1 MNKLDLNEQ
10 LSEAKEKLQIAK
22 QNDDFEEQ
30 QIQQEKINAIKL
42 ELQRHLILRFI
53 KKNESAE
60 K

>member
-10 LSEAKEKLQIAK
+10 LSAAKEKLRIAK
-22 QNDDFEEQ
+22 QNLDFEEQ
-30 QIQQEKINAIKL
+30 QIQQEKINTIKL

-53 KKNESAE
+53 KKNESAD